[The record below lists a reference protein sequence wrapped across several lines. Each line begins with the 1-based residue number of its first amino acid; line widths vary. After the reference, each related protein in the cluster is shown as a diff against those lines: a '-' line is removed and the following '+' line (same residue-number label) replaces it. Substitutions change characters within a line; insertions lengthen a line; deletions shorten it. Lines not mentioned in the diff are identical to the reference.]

1 MATWTGRKALIR
13 EIQRLHA
20 RREPLNISAVKRNHP
35 KLIEQVYGV
44 RPYSGWKRALEEA
57 DLDYSKINIE
67 YRDYVICEICG
78 RDFAALP
85 YNLISQHNMTPEDY
99 RLEYP
104 AAEH

>member
-1 MATWTGRKALIR
+1 MATWTVRKALIR

-44 RPYSGWKRALEEA
+44 RPCWGWKRALEEA

-67 YRDYVICEICG
+67 YRDYVTCEICG
-78 RDFAALP
+78 RDFGALS
-85 YNLISQHNMTPEDY
+85 YHLISLHNVTPEDY
-99 RLEYP
+99 LRE
-104 AAEH
+104 